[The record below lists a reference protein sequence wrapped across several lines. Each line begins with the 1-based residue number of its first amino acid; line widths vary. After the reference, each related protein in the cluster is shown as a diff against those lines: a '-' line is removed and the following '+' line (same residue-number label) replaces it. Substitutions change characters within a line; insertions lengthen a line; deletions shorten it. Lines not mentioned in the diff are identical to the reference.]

1 MTSLKEFL
9 VEFHLVWNLEEVTTP
24 TAPQPKKKT
33 KKKRKKLALTFL
45 LLKLRKLV

>member
-24 TAPQPKKKT
+24 TAPQPKKKKL
-33 KKKRKKLALTFL
+33 KKKEKSWH
-45 LLKLRKLV
+45 